1 MVEQAV
7 TVDGRPRP
15 FEWWMTS
22 HLALALAFNC
32 FLPVLLPSYVLSVGG
47 TATDVGVALSMAG
60 LFSLIGPSIGGF
72 AVRHRAHR
80 LVHTL
85 GVLGMAIG
93 LVALALS
100 GGDSL
105 SIVLAIAVMGIGAAA
120 VAVAAPPF
128 ILGTDLPANI
138 KERQLTWL
146 QLNLDLG
153 KIVGGLILGAMAA
166 AKLPFSTQFRVG
178 GLVIGLLGV
187 LVWTTSRSV
196 AARIHQPEVNPAIAG
211 EPLRIVVPLKTL
223 LLLSLFGVPVVSQ
236 LVGSMTMIE
245 AQISTLLTVSGLVG
259 IGLYFL
265 TGRWMGRSSPGLVWA
280 TGHALRGAGGI
291 VLGVLG
297 LVRGQPYLV
306 VLAAFLVLESIPA
319 IVWIAQARTAAQ
331 FAPRATTTA
340 TGVASATR
348 RSVPAGRLDQQG
360 GRHAESFGVL
370 RGSASPSVV
379 RSRPAAPN
387 SAPQRVYLRP
397 SS

>member
-15 FEWWMTS
+15 FQWWMTS

-47 TATDVGVALSMAG
+47 TATDVGVALAMAG
-60 LFSLIGPSIGGF
+60 LFALIGPSIGGF

-93 LVALALS
+93 LTALALS

-105 SIVLAIAVMGIGAAA
+105 SIVLAIAVMGISAAA
-120 VAVAAPPF
+120 VAVAAPTF
-128 ILGTDLPANI
+128 ILNTDLPANI
-138 KERQLTWL
+138 QERQLTWL

-166 AKLPFSTQFRVG
+166 AKLPFPIQFRVG

-187 LVWTTSRSV
+187 LVWITSRSA
-196 AARIHQPEVNPAIAG
+196 AARIHQSEVNPTVAG
-211 EPLRIVVPLKTL
+211 EPLRTVVPLKTL

-236 LVGSMTMIE
+236 LVGGMAMIE
-245 AQISTLLTVSGLVG
+245 AQISTMLTVSGLVG

-265 TGRWMGRSSPGLVWA
+265 AGRWMGRSSPGLVWA
-280 TGHALRGAGGI
+280 IGHALRGAGGI

-297 LVRGQPYLV
+297 LARGEPYLV
-306 VLAAFLVLESIPA
+306 VLAAFLVLESTPA

-331 FAPRATTTA
+331 FLPRGTAVA
-340 TGVASATR
+340 TGVANATR
-348 RSVPAGRLDQQG
+348 RSVPAGRLDQLRN
-360 GRHAESFGVL
+360 RHPESAGVL
-370 RGSASPSVV
+370 WDSASPSVV
-379 RSRPAAPN
+379 RSQPAVPT
-387 SAPQRVYLRP
+387 SVPQLAVK
-397 SS
+397 